1 MFATTFNQRL
11 SKCLPGFL
19 LLHNQLLIINSNQW
33 KSITFRRIGEW
44 LSIFIDF
51 YWWYQ
56 WSIFID
62 CCRLDMLMTYRGFS
76 SPNPLG
82 QPVRHDVWCAWTTCS
97 SRCRC
102 CSYCTRK
109 LFIRYG
115 VNITAVCRHLLP
127 PGWLSWKSAG
137 LLSGKSR
144 VRTSRIRTKNRKS
157 RLTALALIW
166 FL

>member
-97 SRCRC
+97 S
-102 CSYCTRK
+102 SVPL
-109 LFIRYG
+109 LFILYQKAFYSVWCEHNR
-115 VNITAVCRHLLP
+115 RLP
-127 PGWLSWKSAG
+127 PFTAPWLAQLEERRSAEKEVTG
-137 LLSGKSR
+137 SNFSDKDE
-144 VRTSRIRTKNRKS
+144 KP
-157 RLTALALIW
+157 
-166 FL
+166 